1 MTTIF
6 PAPTALPEGVTIE
19 QQPDGYW
26 QICAEG
32 SPYGSRLYQQRD
44 EAEATILGWTAID
57 EAERLIA
64 PVVGDWGYGIH
75 VWLGEPS
82 WAGGPR
88 TWRRTD
94 RHTGQDAFAFAWYSD
109 QAPPVDVYTRTQY
122 EAACGALGLP
132 PAPDASLGS
141 YGDMYGQFAPPEYPA
156 RTVVEVTLRR
166 RRLAGLEREA
176 PAGVAAVAHPVVTAA
191 DAAVQTTQVADVQAT
206 QVAEILGLPA
216 PSATGRCHYC
226 GCLLDRHGRCPECV

>member
-1 MTTIF
+1 MTTF
-6 PAPTALPEGVTIE
+6 PTPTVLPEGTTIE

-26 QICAEG
+26 QICADG

-44 EAEATILGWTAID
+44 EAEATVLGWAAID

-64 PVVGDWGYGIH
+64 AVVGNWEYGIH
-75 VWLGEPS
+75 VWLGESS

-94 RHTGQDAFAFAWYSD
+94 RHTGQEACAFAWYSD

-122 EAACGALGLP
+122 EAACGALGLI
-132 PAPDASLGS
+132 PAPDASLGG

-176 PAGVAAVAHPVVTAA
+176 TAVAHPTATAA
-191 DAAVQTTQVADVQAT
+191 DTTVQAPQVADAQAL

-216 PSATGRCHYC
+216 PAATGGCHYC